1 MVTDSLRELVHT
13 YRMRQESLV
22 HADLH
27 VGNLLVAADGR
38 STMYLIDWE
47 FARVGELEV
56 ITIIIERNRDLN
68 AGREVCNRKET
79 GSRDPAGAGY
89 CS

>member
-1 MVTDSLRELVHT
+1 
-13 YRMRQESLV
+13 MRKESLV

-56 ITIIIERNRDLN
+56 IERNRVLK
-68 AGREVCNRKET
+68 AGKKVCIRKEA
-79 GSRDPAGAGY
+79 GSRGLAGAGY